1 MYVRRRCSVQQVC
14 SEHLWLSVES
24 SLLTTHGDGSLPLMT
39 LAVYGLPPSG
49 LGATI
54 AIIAHSVH
62 YGSYRRSL
70 EYRLDRKRVE

>member
-39 LAVYGLPPSG
+39 LAVDGLPPSM
-49 LGATI
+49 GATI